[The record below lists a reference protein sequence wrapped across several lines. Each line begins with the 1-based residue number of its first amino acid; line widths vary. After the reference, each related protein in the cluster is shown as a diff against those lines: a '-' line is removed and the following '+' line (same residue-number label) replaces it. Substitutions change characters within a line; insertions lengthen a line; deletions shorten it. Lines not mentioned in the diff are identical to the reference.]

1 MEELDDE
8 TFRAAVFFV
17 QMTFQRF
24 YNGQRHRMGLYT
36 TLLGDHYRPRG
47 REQRVEG
54 GSAATEVIIGSYVLP
69 SALTSAILSRQTEV
83 SLVLG

>member
-1 MEELDDE
+1 
-8 TFRAAVFFV
+8 
-17 QMTFQRF
+17 
-24 YNGQRHRMGLYT
+24 MGLYT

-47 REQRVEG
+47 REQRVES

-69 SALTSAILSRQTEV
+69 SALTSAILSRRTKV